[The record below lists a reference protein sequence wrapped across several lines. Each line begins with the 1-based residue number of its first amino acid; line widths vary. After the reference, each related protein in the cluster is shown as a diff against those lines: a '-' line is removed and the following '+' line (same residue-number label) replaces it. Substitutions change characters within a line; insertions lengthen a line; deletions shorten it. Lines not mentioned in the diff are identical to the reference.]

1 MNKRTPRKLICVALA
16 LVLTLSLLPMSA
28 FAAGE
33 VAIDETNFPDAN
45 FRQYVLDYCDAD
57 GNYALSAEEIANITE
72 IHASGDALSPPDYI
86 PNPPISSLK
95 GIEHFTALT
104 FLDCSGNLLTSLDVS
119 KNTALIELN
128 CGNNQLTTLNVSKNI
143 ALTRLVCYDNEF
155 SALDIQKNTALETLN
170 CSGNPLFTLDVTR
183 NTSLTDLFCTNNNL
197 ATLDVSHNTELRD
210 LDCSSN
216 QLSSLNL
223 SENHAL
229 EMLGC
234 SDNQLKDL
242 DLSQNSELF
251 SLDCGGNHI
260 STLDFSN
267 NRKLISLGCSENNLS
282 SLNIRNCEILES
294 LYCGGNPLTSLDV
307 SHNSKLL
314 DLSVGNCNL
323 ATLDT
328 SHNPQLDALRID
340 GNPLTSID
348 VSQNSVLRFLYAAG
362 CQLTKLD
369 LGMHYFLELLDI
381 RENQLTSLDLS
392 HNPYLVVFSG
402 QANSY
407 TVNKH
412 KGFDYTTLP
421 GKFDV
426 TKVSNV
432 KGGKFDTAKHT
443 FSFDDGVTEATY
455 DYATGNS
462 KAPTASFKLV
472 YSGSDVPVTPSK
484 NPFTD
489 VPADQYYYEPVQWAV
504 KNGIT
509 SGVSKDKFG
518 PNNPCTRGQIVTF
531 LWAAA
536 GRPEPTSTTN
546 PFRDVSSKD
555 YFYKAVLWAVE
566 NKITAGV
573 APDRFAPHQTCTRAQ
588 TVTFLWASQGRPAS
602 STKVQFTDVSAK
614 DYFAD
619 SVAWA
624 YENGVTSGVGGGRF
638 GSYNTCTRGQIVTFL
653 YKTFN

>member
-33 VAIDETNFPDAN
+33 VAIDETNFPDPV
-45 FRQYVLDYCDAD
+45 FRQYVLDNCDFNSN
-57 GNYALSAEEIANITE
+57 GFLSADEVAHVLWI
-72 IHASGDALSPPDYI
+72 DCSPEYHDDPK
-86 PNPPISSLK
+86 ISSLK
-95 GIEHFTALT
+95 GIEYFSDLGY
-104 FLDCSGNLLTSLDVS
+104 LDCSWNSLTSLDVS
-119 KNTALIELN
+119 KNSALSEINCSLN
-128 CGNNQLTTLNVSKNI
+128 QLTSLNIGNNTSLTTLDCGNNQLPSLNLSAIPSLTTLK
-143 ALTRLVCYDNEF
+143 C
-155 SALDIQKNTALETLN
+155 
-170 CSGNPLFTLDVTR
+170 G
-183 NTSLTDLFCTNNNL
+183 
-197 ATLDVSHNTELRD
+197 
-210 LDCSSN
+210 SN
-216 QLSSLNL
+216 QLSSLDLSAISSLTTLDCGSNPLSVLNL
-223 SENHAL
+223 SAVPDLTSLECGGDLLKELDLSRNSELTFLNCGFNFLSTLDLSNNRKLEKVYCIGSAL
-229 EMLGC
+229 SEINIQNCTALRLLYC
-234 SDNQLKDL
+234 WDNALTSL
-242 DLSQNSELF
+242 DLSQNSALT
-251 SLDCGGNHI
+251 H
-260 STLDFSN
+260 
-267 NRKLISLGCSENNLS
+267 
-282 SLNIRNCEILES
+282 LE
-294 LYCGGNPLTSLDV
+294 CGGNPLTSLDV
-307 SHNSKLL
+307 SHNPALEQIGIKRCKVTAL
-314 DLSVGNCNL
+314 DLSN
-323 ATLDT
+323 
-328 SHNPQLDALRID
+328 NPALEY
-340 GNPLTSID
+340 LTVD
-348 VSQNSVLRFLYAAG
+348 
-362 CQLTKLD
+362 
-369 LGMHYFLELLDI
+369 
-381 RENQLTSLDLS
+381 ENQLTSLDLS
-392 HNPYLVVFSG
+392 KNSSLTSLSSG
-402 QANSY
+402 ANSY

-462 KAPTASFKLV
+462 NAPTVSFKLV

-518 PNNPCTRGQIVTF
+518 PNAPCTRGQIVTF

-566 NKITAGV
+566 NKITAG
-573 APDRFAPHQTCTRAQ
+573 ASPDRFAPHQTCTRAQ

>member
-1 MNKRTPRKLICVALA
+1 M
-16 LVLTLSLLPMSA
+16 
-28 FAAGE
+28 
-33 VAIDETNFPDAN
+33 
-45 FRQYVLDYCDAD
+45 
-57 GNYALSAEEIANITE
+57 
-72 IHASGDALSPPDYI
+72 
-86 PNPPISSLK
+86 
-95 GIEHFTALT
+95 
-104 FLDCSGNLLTSLDVS
+104 
-119 KNTALIELN
+119 
-128 CGNNQLTTLNVSKNI
+128 
-143 ALTRLVCYDNEF
+143 
-155 SALDIQKNTALETLN
+155 
-170 CSGNPLFTLDVTR
+170 
-183 NTSLTDLFCTNNNL
+183 
-197 ATLDVSHNTELRD
+197 
-210 LDCSSN
+210 
-216 QLSSLNL
+216 
-223 SENHAL
+223 
-229 EMLGC
+229 
-234 SDNQLKDL
+234 
-242 DLSQNSELF
+242 
-251 SLDCGGNHI
+251 
-260 STLDFSN
+260 
-267 NRKLISLGCSENNLS
+267 
-282 SLNIRNCEILES
+282 
-294 LYCGGNPLTSLDV
+294 
-307 SHNSKLL
+307 
-314 DLSVGNCNL
+314 
-323 ATLDT
+323 
-328 SHNPQLDALRID
+328 
-340 GNPLTSID
+340 
-348 VSQNSVLRFLYAAG
+348 
-362 CQLTKLD
+362 
-369 LGMHYFLELLDI
+369 
-381 RENQLTSLDLS
+381 
-392 HNPYLVVFSG
+392 
-402 QANSY
+402 
-407 TVNKH
+407 
-412 KGFDYTTLP
+412 P

-462 KAPTASFKLV
+462 NAPTVSFKLV

-518 PNNPCTRGQIVTF
+518 PNAPCTRGQIVTF

-566 NKITAGV
+566 NKITAGASPDRFAPHQTCTRAQTV
-573 APDRFAPHQTCTRAQ
+573 TFLWARDVSSKDYFYKAVLWAVENKITAGASPDRFAPHQTCTRAQ